1 MFNNSCD
8 TNILRYMWTK
18 LWQLISHLWRCFENC
33 SAFLPNWFDAKAQ
46 WVIGCF
52 WSLFWPILPNWFS
65 GWWQYISGAGRALMD
80 DGRDEI
86 GEGAQPPPT
95 IYQGLPSRLAGTT
108 PKHSNGPQDFT
119 QAHHNLNGSKVF
131 FQESPASHKVV
142 GESTSCFLHS

>member
-1 MFNNSCD
+1 MTANFTPLRMFCK
-8 TNILRYMWTK
+8 TV
-18 LWQLISHLWRCFENC
+18 QLFW
-33 SAFLPNWFDAKAQ
+33 PNWFDAKAQ

-95 IYQGLPSRLAGTT
+95 IYQGLPSRLPSTT
-108 PKHSNGPQDFT
+108 QTFERSPKFYPGAPQ
-119 QAHHNLNGSKVF
+119 SKW
-131 FQESPASHKVV
+131 FQSIFP
-142 GESTSCFLHS
+142 GISCVSQGCGGVSF